1 MGTCSIGKSSSVVD
15 KLLNQILNYIG
26 ADCTILGYFHYFI
39 KKPRGSRSEVNAIEI
54 KLDDPRL
61 DDLRF
66 EDTYEITV
74 ALKIA
79 SGYLRKSRYFILSE
93 ILDNWSEITKAEFK
107 ALDVLDNLDVY
118 ERIEYDPERCEAV
131 VIGKNSKFTC
141 FNIDTDDEFLQM
153 VDAMDYI
160 RSGDLYTRIKEAK
173 HE

>member
-26 ADCTILGYFHYFI
+26 ADCTVLGYFHYFI

-141 FNIDTDDEFLQM
+141 FNIDTDYEFLQM

-160 RSGDLYTRIKEAK
+160 RSGDLYTRIRRAK